1 MSIYKGIY
9 IFVKGYY
16 HTPKS
21 YDYLCYVQEKYMGKY
36 EIVRG
41 FAIKAHEGQMR
52 RGGEEP
58 YVCHPIRVAEMVKE
72 KGGSEEAVLVALL
85 HDVVE
90 DTPATFE
97 ECYQFLESEEAQEA
111 LRLVTKMEGESS
123 AQALERLLRAGNRI
137 ALLVKA
143 CDALDNSVITE
154 GMQKYLDSNDK
165 SPEEASN
172 RYLEKSRVC
181 FEALLALESN
191 QL

>member
-1 MSIYKGIY
+1 MTGWLPPEAATAVWLS
-9 IFVKGYY
+9 
-16 HTPKS
+16 
-21 YDYLCYVQEKYMGKY
+21 L
-36 EIVRG
+36 
-41 FAIKAHEGQMR
+41 
-52 RGGEEP
+52 
-58 YVCHPIRVAEMVKE
+58 RVSFWATVL
-72 KGGSEEAVLVALL
+72 SLPLAVLVALL

-90 DTPATFE
+90 DTSVTFE

-111 LRLVTKMEGESS
+111 LRLVTKMVGESS
-123 AQALERLLRAGNRI
+123 SQALERLLKAGNRI

-154 GMQKYLDSNDK
+154 GMKDYLCSNDK

>member
-1 MSIYKGIY
+1 
-9 IFVKGYY
+9 
-16 HTPKS
+16 
-21 YDYLCYVQEKYMGKY
+21 MGKY

-41 FAIKAHEGQMR
+41 FATKAHEGQMR

-72 KGGSEEAVLVALL
+72 RGGSEEAILVALL

-90 DTPATFE
+90 DTSVTFE

-111 LRLVTKMEGESS
+111 LRLVTKMVGESS
-123 AQALERLLRAGNRI
+123 SQALKRLLKASNRI
-137 ALLVKA
+137 ALIVKA

-154 GMQKYLDSNDK
+154 GMQKYLESTDR

-181 FEALLALESN
+181 FEALLAMESN